1 MQCTVYVQ
9 LLLTI
14 NLYIYFKKIYM
25 SSITDKPITTLNQ
38 DLLKVEKYSLALSNF
53 IIRSD
58 TPITVGLQ
66 GEWGTGKTSLMSLL
80 LEDFNEKNIAC
91 SWVNTW
97 EYSLFRNANETTP
110 GVLRGMLEKLKE
122 SCKSRGIWTLKD
134 DTEEKFK
141 SAARFLGGLANQIVA
156 NQTGIDVKGAA
167 EGGGNQKSAAEV
179 AEIKALI
186 ADLIADLIK
195 DPKNPIE
202 KVVFFVDDLDRIPP
216 GDAVE
221 VLEALKNIFDIPNC
235 VFILAIDYDI
245 VVKGLESKF
254 GPKTDENEREFR
266 SFFDKIIQVPF
277 SMPTGTYD
285 IENFL
290 VEKLKSLGTDIQE
303 QEKELYVKA
312 VKYSIGYNP
321 RSLKRYLNAFSLI
334 NHLKEIEL
342 DDEQP
347 KGDDFMLFAVLGIQI
362 SYPKIFRL
370 LSQKP
375 NFPEWN
381 KGFGNKFGV
390 EWDAIQ
396 EKIKKF
402 GESDLID
409 EEWEQVTWGACQSD
423 SYLRARA
430 FSVLELLNLLRDKYK
445 DTLEDELETA
455 MTFASITSVDDDVET
470 KQAVQKVGN
479 KTIFD
484 GVQTKLLQLAE
495 EGFTDQAVKNYA
507 ALWSPLSEAE
517 KNNTK
522 YRISFA
528 KTGSSFNDE
537 TRVGRGKKQLIYC
550 SNPSKKALGMKIW
563 VKKNTGKVSSLFEN
577 IKSTYNLQESEN
589 IYISKDKD
597 LIIEYNAYSEL
608 KENYSELM
616 GYIVKQITS

>member
-1 MQCTVYVQ
+1 
-9 LLLTI
+9 
-14 NLYIYFKKIYM
+14 M

-156 NQTGIDVKGAA
+156 KQTGINVKGAA
-167 EGGGNQKSAAEV
+167 DGIGNNQNSSAEV

-186 ADLIADLIK
+186 ADLISDLIN

-277 SMPTGTYD
+277 SMPIGTYD

-290 VEKLKSLGTDIQE
+290 VEKLKGLGTGILDE
-303 QEKELYVKA
+303 EKELYVKA

-342 DDEQP
+342 DEEQP

-390 EWDAIQ
+390 EWDEVQ

-430 FSVLELLNLLRDKYK
+430 FSVLELLNLLRNKYK
-445 DTLEDELETA
+445 DTLEEELETA

-484 GVQTKLLQLAE
+484 GVQTKLLQLTE
-495 EGFTDQAVKNYA
+495 EGFTNQAVKNYA
-507 ALWSPLSEAE
+507 ALWSPLSDVE

-563 VKKNTGKVSSLFEN
+563 VKKNTGKVSYLFEN
-577 IKSTYNLQESEN
+577 IKSIYNLEESEN

-608 KENYSELM
+608 KDRYSELM
-616 GYIVKQITS
+616 EYIVQQISS

>member
-1 MQCTVYVQ
+1 
-9 LLLTI
+9 
-14 NLYIYFKKIYM
+14 M

-156 NQTGIDVKGAA
+156 KQTGIDVKGAA
-167 EGGGNQKSAAEV
+167 AVGGSNQKSSAEV

-186 ADLIADLIK
+186 ADLIKDLIT

-277 SMPTGTYD
+277 SMPIGTYD

-290 VEKLKSLGTDIQE
+290 VEKLKDLGTGILE
-303 QEKELYVKA
+303 EEKELYVKA

-334 NHLKEIEL
+334 NHLKEIEV
-342 DDEQP
+342 DEEQP

-390 EWDAIQ
+390 EWDEVQ

-430 FSVLELLNLLRDKYK
+430 FSVLELLNLLRNKYK
-445 DTLEDELETA
+445 DTLENELETA

-495 EGFTDQAVKNYA
+495 EGFTEQAVKNYA
-507 ALWSPLSEAE
+507 ALWSPLSDAE

-563 VKKNTGKVSSLFEN
+563 VKKNTGKVSSLFES

-616 GYIVKQITS
+616 EYIVQQITS

>member
-1 MQCTVYVQ
+1 
-9 LLLTI
+9 
-14 NLYIYFKKIYM
+14 M

-58 TPITVGLQ
+58 TPITIGLQ

-80 LEDFNEKNIAC
+80 LEDFNDKNIAC

-156 NQTGIDVKGAA
+156 KQTGINVKGAA
-167 EGGGNQKSAAEV
+167 DGIGSNQNSSAEV

-186 ADLIADLIK
+186 TDLISDLIN

-277 SMPTGTYD
+277 SMPIGTYD

-290 VEKLKSLGTDIQE
+290 VEKLKDLGTGILE
-303 QEKELYVKA
+303 EEKELYVKA

-390 EWDAIQ
+390 EWDEVQ

-430 FSVLELLNLLRDKYK
+430 FSVLELLNLLRNKYK
-445 DTLEDELETA
+445 DTLEEELETA

-495 EGFTDQAVKNYA
+495 EGFTNQAVKNYA
-507 ALWSPLSEAE
+507 ALWSPLSDVE

-563 VKKNTGKVSSLFEN
+563 VKKNTGKVSYLFEN
-577 IKSTYNLQESEN
+577 IKSIYNLEESEN

-608 KENYSELM
+608 KDRYSELM
-616 GYIVKQITS
+616 EYIVQQISS

>member
-1 MQCTVYVQ
+1 
-9 LLLTI
+9 
-14 NLYIYFKKIYM
+14 M
-25 SSITDKPITTLNQ
+25 SSITDKPISTLNQ

-97 EYSLFRNANETTP
+97 EYSLFRDANETTP

-156 NQTGIDVKGAA
+156 NQTGIDVKGAGV
-167 EGGGNQKSAAEV
+167 GGGNQKSSAEV

-390 EWDAIQ
+390 EWDEVQ

-409 EEWEQVTWGACQSD
+409 EEWEKVTWGACQSD

-484 GVQTKLLQLAE
+484 GVQTKLLQLTE
-495 EGFTDQAVKNYA
+495 EGFTDQAVNNYA
-507 ALWSPLSEAE
+507 ALWSPLSDVE

-537 TRVGRGKKQLIYC
+537 TREGRGKKQLIYC

-563 VKKNTGKVSSLFEN
+563 VKKNTGNVSSLFEN
-577 IKSTYNLQESEN
+577 IKSTYNLQESKN
-589 IYISKDKD
+589 IYISKEKD

-608 KENYSELM
+608 KESYSELM

>member
-1 MQCTVYVQ
+1 
-9 LLLTI
+9 
-14 NLYIYFKKIYM
+14 M

-156 NQTGIDVKGAA
+156 KQTGIDVKGAA
-167 EGGGNQKSAAEV
+167 AVGGSNQKSSAEV

-186 ADLIADLIK
+186 ADLIKDLIT

-277 SMPTGTYD
+277 SMPIGTYD

-290 VEKLKSLGTDIQE
+290 VEKLKDLGTGILE
-303 QEKELYVKA
+303 EEKELYVKA

-334 NHLKEIEL
+334 NHLKEIEV
-342 DDEQP
+342 DEEQP

-390 EWDAIQ
+390 EWDEVQ

-430 FSVLELLNLLRDKYK
+430 FSVLELLNLLRNKYK

-484 GVQTKLLQLAE
+484 GIQTKLLQLAE

-577 IKSTYNLQESEN
+577 IKSTYNLQESKN

-608 KENYSELM
+608 KENYSEM
-616 GYIVKQITS
+616 MEYIVQQITS

>member
-1 MQCTVYVQ
+1 M
-9 LLLTI
+9 
-14 NLYIYFKKIYM
+14 
-25 SSITDKPITTLNQ
+25 
-38 DLLKVEKYSLALSNF
+38 
-53 IIRSD
+53 
-58 TPITVGLQ
+58 
-66 GEWGTGKTSLMSLL
+66 
-80 LEDFNEKNIAC
+80 
-91 SWVNTW
+91 
-97 EYSLFRNANETTP
+97 
-110 GVLRGMLEKLKE
+110 
-122 SCKSRGIWTLKD
+122 
-134 DTEEKFK
+134 
-141 SAARFLGGLANQIVA
+141 
-156 NQTGIDVKGAA
+156 
-167 EGGGNQKSAAEV
+167 
-179 AEIKALI
+179 
-186 ADLIADLIK
+186 
-195 DPKNPIE
+195 
-202 KVVFFVDDLDRIPP
+202 
-216 GDAVE
+216 
-221 VLEALKNIFDIPNC
+221 
-235 VFILAIDYDI
+235 FILAIDYDI

-277 SMPTGTYD
+277 SMPIGTYD

-290 VEKLKSLGTDIQE
+290 VEKLKDLGTDILE
-303 QEKELYVKA
+303 EEKELYVKA

-334 NHLKEIEL
+334 NHLKEIEV
-342 DDEQP
+342 DEEQP
-347 KGDDFMLFAVLGIQI
+347 KVDDFMLFAVLGIQI

-390 EWDAIQ
+390 EWDEVQ

-430 FSVLELLNLLRDKYK
+430 FSVLELLNLLRNKYE

-495 EGFTDQAVKNYA
+495 EGFTDQAVKNYT
-507 ALWSPLSEAE
+507 ALWSPLSDVE

-528 KTGSSFNDE
+528 KTGTSFNDE
-537 TRVGRGKKQLIYC
+537 TRVGRGKKILIYC

-608 KENYSELM
+608 KENYSQLM
-616 GYIVKQITS
+616 EYIVQQITS

>member
-1 MQCTVYVQ
+1 
-9 LLLTI
+9 
-14 NLYIYFKKIYM
+14 M

-156 NQTGIDVKGAA
+156 KQTGIDVKGAA
-167 EGGGNQKSAAEV
+167 AVGGSNQKSSAEV

-186 ADLIADLIK
+186 ADLIKDLIT

-277 SMPTGTYD
+277 SMPIGTYD

-290 VEKLKSLGTDIQE
+290 VEKLKDLGTGILE
-303 QEKELYVKA
+303 EEKELYVKA

-334 NHLKEIEL
+334 NHLKEIEV
-342 DDEQP
+342 DEEQP

-390 EWDAIQ
+390 EWDEVQ

-430 FSVLELLNLLRDKYK
+430 FSVLELLNLLRNKYK

-507 ALWSPLSEAE
+507 SLWSPLSEAE

-608 KENYSELM
+608 KENYSEM
-616 GYIVKQITS
+616 MEYIVQQITS

>member
-1 MQCTVYVQ
+1 
-9 LLLTI
+9 
-14 NLYIYFKKIYM
+14 M

-122 SCKSRGIWTLKD
+122 SCKSRDIWTLKD
-134 DTEEKFK
+134 DTEERFK

-156 NQTGIDVKGAA
+156 KQTGMDVKGAA
-167 EGGGNQKSAAEV
+167 AIGGSNQKASAEV

-186 ADLIADLIK
+186 AGLITDLIE
-195 DPKNPIE
+195 DPKNKIE

-390 EWDAIQ
+390 EWDEVQ

-409 EEWEQVTWGACQSD
+409 EEWEQVTWGACQTD

-430 FSVLELLNLLRDKYK
+430 FSVLELLNLLRNKYK

-507 ALWSPLSEAE
+507 ALWSPLSDVE

-537 TRVGRGKKQLIYC
+537 TRVGRGKKILIYS

-608 KENYSELM
+608 KENYSQLM
-616 GYIVKQITS
+616 EYIVQQITS

>member
-1 MQCTVYVQ
+1 
-9 LLLTI
+9 
-14 NLYIYFKKIYM
+14 M
-25 SSITDKPITTLNQ
+25 SSITDKPIITLNQ

-122 SCKSRGIWTLKD
+122 SCKKRGIWTLKD

-156 NQTGIDVKGAA
+156 KQTGIDVKDASAGI
-167 EGGGNQKSAAEV
+167 GSNQKATAEV

-186 ADLIADLIK
+186 KDLIK
-195 DPKNPIE
+195 DLINDPKNPIE

-285 IENFL
+285 VENFL
-290 VEKLKSLGTDIQE
+290 VEKLKDLGTIIQE
-303 QEKELYVKA
+303 EEKELYVKA

-430 FSVLELLNLLRDKYK
+430 FSVLELLNLLRDKYNE
-445 DTLEDELETA
+445 TLEDELETA

-484 GVQTKLLQLAE
+484 GLQTKLSQLAE

-528 KTGSSFNDE
+528 KTGSTFNDE

-550 SNPSKKALGMKIW
+550 RNPSKKALGMKID

-577 IKSTYNLQESEN
+577 IKSMYNLQESEN
-589 IYISKDKD
+589 LYISKEKD
-597 LIIEYNAYSEL
+597 LILEPGLYIELQEKY
-608 KENYSELM
+608 KDLM
-616 GYIVKQITS
+616 KQIVSEIM

>member
-1 MQCTVYVQ
+1 
-9 LLLTI
+9 
-14 NLYIYFKKIYM
+14 M
-25 SSITDKPITTLNQ
+25 SSITDKPIITLNQ

-156 NQTGIDVKGAA
+156 KQTGIDVKGASA
-167 EGGGNQKSAAEV
+167 VSGNNQKSTAEV

-186 ADLIADLIK
+186 KDLIK
-195 DPKNPIE
+195 DLINDPKNPIE

-285 IENFL
+285 VENFL
-290 VEKLKSLGTDIQE
+290 VEKLKDLGTIIQE
-303 QEKELYVKA
+303 EEKELYVKA

-479 KTIFD
+479 RTIFD
-484 GVQTKLLQLAE
+484 GIQTKLLQLAE
-495 EGFTDQAVKNYA
+495 EGFTEQAVKNYA
-507 ALWSPLSEAE
+507 DLWSPLSEVE

-528 KTGSSFNDE
+528 KTGTSFNDE
-537 TRVGRGKKQLIYC
+537 TREGRGKKILIYC
-550 SNPSKKALGMKIW
+550 SNPSKKSLGMKIW

-577 IKSTYNLQESEN
+577 IKSMYNVQESEN
-589 IYISKDKD
+589 LYISKEKD
-597 LIIEYNAYSEL
+597 LILEPGLYIELQEKY
-608 KENYSELM
+608 KDLM
-616 GYIVKQITS
+616 KQIVSEIM